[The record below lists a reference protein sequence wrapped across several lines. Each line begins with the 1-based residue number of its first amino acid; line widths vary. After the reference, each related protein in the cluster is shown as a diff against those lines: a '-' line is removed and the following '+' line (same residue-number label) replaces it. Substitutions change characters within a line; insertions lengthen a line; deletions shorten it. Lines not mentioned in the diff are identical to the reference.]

1 MILFSRKAEL
11 KDSEFLTELSNQ
23 LGYET
28 TNEKI
33 QNRLSEILNSADNC
47 VFVILDNE
55 NIIGWIHGFYS
66 LRIESDSFIE
76 IGGMVVDKNYRRRGV
91 GQMLIKQV
99 IEWSQLKK
107 VSKIRVR
114 CNTLRKETHIF
125 YKAIGFVETKS
136 QKIFDLNL
144 NKKTTP
150 ANTV

>member
-1 MILFSRKAEL
+1 MSLFSRKAEL
-11 KDSEFLTELSNQ
+11 KDSGFLTELSNQ

-33 QNRLSEILNSADNC
+33 QTRLSEILNNADNC
-47 VFVILDNE
+47 IFVILDNE

-66 LRIESDSFIE
+66 PRIESDSFIE
-76 IGGMVVDKNYRRRGV
+76 IGGMVVDKNYRRKGV
-91 GQMLIKQV
+91 GQMLIKKV

-125 YKAIGFVETKS
+125 YKQLALLT
-136 QKIFDLNL
+136 QKA
-144 NKKTTP
+144 KKHLT
-150 ANTV
+150 